1 MKVYVDKLPKSCN
14 DCKFKVFIAYTKN
27 GWEHSERYCS
37 IMKESYDC
45 SCSEERCPLKSLA
58 EYKKQVVKEV
68 CEEIREELEPKN
80 ANHIDELI
88 NELTE
93 QTILISKGFKAC
105 KERVFNKLDQIQEN
119 INKE

>member
-45 SCSEERCPLKSLA
+45 SCSKERCPLKSFA
-58 EYKKQVVKEV
+58 EHDKQVRKQV
-68 CEEIREELEPKN
+68 CEEIYKKCEPLFRLVN
-80 ANHIDELI
+80 NYDNGDVIER
-88 NELTE
+88 NELVD
-93 QTILISKGFKAC
+93 IL
-105 KERVFNKLDQIQEN
+105 EEIQGE
-119 INKE
+119 